1 MADQRYRL
9 YIAVDFGT
17 AFSGYCFQIK
27 GSKQNRQVKW
37 GLEFGYDTP
46 KTPTCIL
53 FDEDGKFLSFGY
65 EAVMMYTRQT
75 ARKDAQRLYYFDN
88 FKMEL
93 YGKELH
99 RDLMITAKN
108 KKQMRALKVFSESL
122 KFMKDHALEMVGRHI
137 EGEKYSASDVKWV
150 LTVPAIWSSAAK
162 QFMREAATEAGLV
175 TESDPERLIVAL
187 EPEAAS
193 VWCKQLPS
201 DGFLESNLEE
211 AGKIEEVPGTQYMVV
226 DCGGGTIDITVHEV
240 VDGGHL
246 KELHKVSG
254 NDLGGQ
260 KVDKNF
266 SSFLREIF
274 SDKVF
279 DEFEENH
286 PNELQ
291 RLMFDFSLC
300 KRFEKNVLVQCPVNL
315 QEIAKRE
322 QDMEDYFSELS
333 DVLWD
338 SGEILLTQQK
348 MRSLHDDSLRGIE
361 RLIRDILREPKLK
374 IRYLFLVGGFALS
387 THVNS
392 FVRQK
397 FGSQCKVL
405 CPADAQLAVLKGAVE
420 FGMTPSVVES
430 RISLFTYGVSETQEF
445 NEFKHRGKRTY
456 INKDG
461 VKFCDVCFHYL
472 VQKDESVSY
481 DEVREFSFCPIDRDQ
496 IAMLFDFYCTESKC
510 AEFVDEPGMNI
521 IGSII
526 VSMPDISRGHNR
538 SVRLEV
544 KFGFTE
550 MTATAT
556 DIDSGETS
564 SVKLDFITDKSSVL
578 RKKPFISAN

>member
-1 MADQRYRL
+1 MLCQASCYVKDQCRASAVAHGAQISDPF
-9 YIAVDFGT
+9 IAIDFGT
-17 AFSGYCFQIK
+17 AFSGYSFQFR
-27 GSKQNRQVKW
+27 GSNQNRQVKW
-37 GLEFGYDTP
+37 SSEFSYGTQ

-53 FDEDGKFLSFGY
+53 FDENGKFLSFGY

-75 ARKDAQRLYYFDN
+75 PRKDAQRLYYFDN

-122 KFMKDHALEMVGRHI
+122 KFMKDHALETVGKHA
-137 EGEKYSASDVKWV
+137 EGMEFSASDATWV
-150 LTVPAIWSSAAK
+150 LTVPAIWSPAAK
-162 QFMREAATEAGLV
+162 QFMREAATEIA
-175 TESDPERLIVAL
+175 
-187 EPEAAS
+187 
-193 VWCKQLPS
+193 
-201 DGFLESNLEE
+201 GFLEGDLKEGE
-211 AGKIEEVPGTQYMVV
+211 KIEDTLGTQYMVV

-254 NDLGGQ
+254 NNMGGQ
-260 KVDKNF
+260 KVDKNL

-279 DEFEENH
+279 DEFEGNH

-300 KRFEKNVLVQCPVNL
+300 KQTLDKNVFIQCPVNL

-322 QDMEDYFSELS
+322 QDMEDYFSGI
-333 DVLWD
+333 
-338 SGEILLTQQK
+338 SGAEWRSGSILLTQQK

-405 CPADAQLAVLKGAVE
+405 CPVDAQLAVLKGAVE

-430 RISLFTYGVSETQEF
+430 RISLFTYGVLTGVEF
-445 NEFKHRGKRTY
+445 NESKHRGKSSFV
-456 INKDG
+456 NKDG
-461 VKFCDVCFHYL
+461 VKFCDVCFLCL
-472 VQKDESVSY
+472 VTKDESVRH
-481 DEVREFSFCPIDRDQ
+481 DEVRKFSFSPADRDQ

-510 AEFVDEPGMNI
+510 AKFVDEPGMRN
-521 IGSII
+521 IGSFR
-526 VSMPDISRGHNR
+526 VSMPDIRRGKSR

-550 MTATAT
+550 MMATAT

-564 SVKLDFITDKSSVL
+564 SVKLDFMTDKSSVL